1 MSDVLELVSSTLL
14 DDDAFNA
21 ELESWC
27 AKHCQVFDTETEEH
41 KFEYS
46 SLHEKFCKLFEDK
59 VTAVLTGTGHSGKEC
74 RHATEHICFNI
85 LHLLSVSTWNLSS

>member
-1 MSDVLELVSSTLL
+1 
-14 DDDAFNA
+14 
-21 ELESWC
+21 
-27 AKHCQVFDTETEEH
+27 
-41 KFEYS
+41 
-46 SLHEKFCKLFEDK
+46 LHEKFCKLFEDK